1 MVKRWRCT
9 HSLASLG
16 WWRYLSSPSNLPVT
30 LRSAKQRHCRWSWKA
45 KVTGGQR
52 AGAAR
57 WSWFVAIECG
67 RRFVFVCVP
76 TTQGGPRTDRAL
88 LAVRYRHAY
97 LFLSFSH
104 MRFHFRSNC
113 SIHRAADTQFTHACT
128 AHTRHTRARTRATA
142 RHDRS
147 PDQHV
152 ASREWLTTAHTAPSS
167 APSTTAVALTM
178 AFLLREVISRPSAFG
193 IRSRGSVAAMIIA
206 LPAVPVVARLR
217 GGRRVAVADERGG

>member
-45 KVTGGQR
+45 KVTDGQR
-52 AGAAR
+52 AGAAMGAAR
-57 WSWFVAIECG
+57 WSWFVDRAVVVSCLC
-67 RRFVFVCVP
+67 VCP
-76 TTQGGPRTDRAL
+76 QGGPRTDRAL
-88 LAVRYRHAY
+88 LAVRCRHAHT
-97 LFLSFSH
+97 SFS
-104 MRFHFRSNC
+104 RFHTCVFISVPTVP
-113 SIHRAADTQFTHACT
+113 SIGPADTQFTHTCT

-178 AFLLREVISRPSAFG
+178 AFLLREVGAGEGVTP
-193 IRSRGSVAAMIIA
+193 
-206 LPAVPVVARLR
+206 
-217 GGRRVAVADERGG
+217 RVLVRHHAGLQGEVRIEGDPGAEHHAKE